1 MGKAPIKYVEIVCE
15 MKPLSLLFFGK
26 LKDLPEIMIFFVKFS
41 LSAFLT
47 ILKKPR
53 KFFLSSDLIGRVLA
67 SGLFIKVIVFPRFD
81 SYLINTF

>member
-41 LSAFLT
+41 LSALLT
-47 ILKKPR
+47 ILKEPR
-53 KFFLSSDLIGRVLA
+53 NFFLSSDLIGKVLA
-67 SGLFIKVIVFPRFD
+67 SGLFI
-81 SYLINTF
+81 

>member
-41 LSAFLT
+41 LSALLT
-47 ILKKPR
+47 ILKEPSN
-53 KFFLSSDLIGRVLA
+53 FFLSSDLIGKVLA
-67 SGLFIKVIVFPRFD
+67 SGLFI
-81 SYLINTF
+81 